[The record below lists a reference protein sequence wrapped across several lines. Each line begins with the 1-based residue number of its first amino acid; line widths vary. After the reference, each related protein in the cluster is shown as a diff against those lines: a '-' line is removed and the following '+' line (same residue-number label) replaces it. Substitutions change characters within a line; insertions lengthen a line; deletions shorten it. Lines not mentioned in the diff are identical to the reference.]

1 MWENNGDG
9 GDPRD
14 GGPRAIYRVL
24 SRQRGWYGCEAE
36 QEFGWPAR
44 QSLVRHSRVSRNPE
58 ISVACLGPPLSRGVT
73 NNSFVGIL
81 AQPLRASHPK
91 NRSLVF

>member
-1 MWENNGDG
+1 M
-9 GDPRD
+9 
-14 GGPRAIYRVL
+14 
-24 SRQRGWYGCEAE
+24 
-36 QEFGWPAR
+36 
-44 QSLVRHSRVSRNPE
+44 
-58 ISVACLGPPLSRGVT
+58 

>member
-1 MWENNGDG
+1 
-9 GDPRD
+9 
-14 GGPRAIYRVL
+14 
-24 SRQRGWYGCEAE
+24 
-36 QEFGWPAR
+36 
-44 QSLVRHSRVSRNPE
+44 
-58 ISVACLGPPLSRGVT
+58 VT